1 MTTTTA
7 AEAPLVRG
15 RSTWV
20 WFLPPWVAA
29 LALYAPLVPSL
40 VYEWAKFPNLSHGFA
55 IPFIAG
61 YLIWARR
68 DRLGT
73 IPFTPS
79 GWGLPVLVVGLLALV
94 VGIRGDE
101 PFLARVS
108 LPVTL
113 LGLALLLAGPRMTRH
128 VWPGIA
134 YLLFMIPLPWVTV
147 KQITYRSRLFDAD
160 ATTYLLGW
168 LGVPVYQNG
177 VMLHLPNITLEV
189 ADACSSIPAI
199 AALLSLGVAY
209 AAVAQRPLWV
219 RLVLIAATLPFAI
232 GANIVRITST
242 AAAAYWVGT
251 WTLHTSYHMFNGT
264 VNFLFT
270 FLLLMAFDWA
280 LGRVAKRRRA

>member
-1 MTTTTA
+1 MSIATTA
-7 AEAPLVRG
+7 DRVLRD
-15 RSTWV
+15 RTTWA

-29 LALYAPLVPSL
+29 LALYAPLFPSL
-40 VYEWAKFPNLSHGFA
+40 VAEWAKFPSLSHGFA

-68 DRLGT
+68 ERLAAL
-73 IPFTPS
+73 PFRPS
-79 GWGLPVLVVGLLALV
+79 LWGVPVLVLGLLALV
-94 VGIRGDE
+94 LGVYGDE
-101 PFLARVS
+101 PFVSRMS

-113 LGLALLLAGPRMTRH
+113 LGLVLLLAGLGVARQ

-160 ATTYLLGW
+160 ASTYLLGW
-168 LGVPVYQNG
+168 LGVPVHQNG
-177 VMLHLPNITLEV
+177 VLLQLPNITLEV

-209 AAVAQRPLWV
+209 AAVARRPLWV
-219 RLVLIAATLPFAI
+219 RVVLIAATLPFAI

-242 AAAAYWVGT
+242 AAAAYWIGT

-270 FLLLMAFDWA
+270 FLLLMALDWA
-280 LGRVAKRRRA
+280 LGRVSERRTAA

>member
-7 AEAPLVRG
+7 EAQLVRG
-15 RSTWV
+15 RSAWV
-20 WFLPPWVAA
+20 WFLPPWLAA
-29 LALYAPLVPSL
+29 LALYAPLVPGL

-68 DRLGT
+68 ERLGAL
-73 IPFTPS
+73 PFTPS
-79 GWGLPVLVVGLLALV
+79 AWGLPILVAGLLALV
-94 VGIRGDE
+94 LGIHGDE
-101 PFLARVS
+101 PFVARVS

-113 LGLALLLAGPRMTRH
+113 FGLALLLAGGRVTRH

-177 VMLHLPNITLEV
+177 VMLHLPNVTLEV

-270 FLLLMAFDWA
+270 FLLLMALDWG
-280 LGRVAKRRRA
+280 LGRLTERRPA